1 LDVWNWKF
9 VNTFSRIVT
18 PELSNLTT
26 TLKPWYLNYLGGS
39 WNYSNTCTGA
49 GQNSFQDNHAALNY
63 DLNNHWAVNNTP
75 QSWGHFQRS
84 DIPVHFAIQEGWT
97 VADMYQEGVIAA
109 TEPNRVM
116 WMSGSI
122 NTPGGP
128 QNPEQGGAV
137 LDNNGTPGK

>member
-1 LDVWNWKF
+1 
-9 VNTFSRIVT
+9 
-18 PELSNLTT
+18 
-26 TLKPWYLNYLGGS
+26 LGS
-39 WNYSNTCTGA
+39 
-49 GQNSFQDNHAALNY
+49 QQH
-63 DLNNHWAVNNTP
+63 P

-84 DIPVHFAIQEGWT
+84 DIPVHFPIQEGWT

-128 QNPEQGGAV
+128 QNPDQGGAV